1 MSSNRKFY
9 IGELFEDK
17 EDEEYLKNLIDAI
30 IQAKSDAGELKARYL
45 IYRESPDEEW
55 EEYQAIDFA
64 TAEQGLKADNSLQLN
79 EVKLGKTAI
88 VNQIDSQYIYT
99 DAMYLEH
106 SDNPLTD
113 LDVHNKY
120 IEVILKDAT
129 EPTKNNY
136 DLTEALWNILDNLD
150 TRALQ
155 IDLDEVNKEINKIK
169 DTLEQLLGDL
179 TDSEGNILINADAVN
194 GIVFQLIT
202 QELYDELPEEDKNN
216 WRVFYIIV
224 DEMPNADEYEAPL
237 ALSTAVGLEFQV
249 GPDETGTL
257 YLQYRNKGAGNWIN
271 LISIPEIESHLQ
283 QINWNT
289 VSTALKQGYTD
300 GNTPEFNNWDDYVYP
315 FLTTALK
322 SRIVFTV
329 TFNGEEIDSEYNNID
344 LTDTLKNYFVS
355 KEEFNKYKT
364 SVTSS
369 INNLNTQLSNLNN
382 RLSNVEED
390 ISQDITDS
398 INSINSQI
406 KNINTQLSSHSSSI
420 KNNTNKINTLQNTV
434 TNNNNY
440 IMKQRNIMISDNENS
455 FNAIQNHVDIIQGN
469 YLYIKITD
477 IYGNPVPNLQI
488 KMNVQGMEY
497 PHGQVTIEEEDG
509 DIVHYGENKNPLP
522 TNSKGVTKLRINL
535 LPNYGIYN
543 LIEVYEKTNL
553 PGKTEVNMLVNQKVF
568 HMTVK
573 AK

>member
-79 EVKLGKTAI
+79 EVKLGKTNI

-120 IEVILKDAT
+120 IEVILKDA
-129 EPTKNNY
+129 EESVKDNY

-150 TRALQ
+150 TRALKV
-155 IDLDEVNKEINKIK
+155 DLDEVNEEINNIK

-194 GIVFQLIT
+194 GIIFQLIT
-202 QELYDELPEEDKNN
+202 QESYDELPEEDKNN

-257 YLQYRNKGAGNWIN
+257 YLQYRNKGATDWIN

-283 QINWNT
+283 QINWDS
-289 VSTALKQGYTD
+289 VSAALKQGYTD

-322 SRIVFTV
+322 SRIVFTI
-329 TFNGEEIDSEYNNID
+329 TFNGEQTDSEYNNID

-355 KEEFNKYKT
+355 KEEFNTYKT

-406 KNINTQLSSHSSSI
+406 KNINTQLSSYKSSI
-420 KNNTNKINTLQNTV
+420 NNNANKINTLQNTV
-434 TNNNNY
+434 NNHNDY
-440 IMKQRNIMISDNENS
+440 IMKQRNILISDNENS
-455 FNAIQNHVDIIQGN
+455 FKPIQNHVDIITGN

-488 KMNVQGMEY
+488 KMNIQGMEY
-497 PHGQVTIEEEDG
+497 PHGPVTVEEEDG
-509 DIVHYGENKNPLP
+509 DVVHYGENKNPLP

-535 LPNYGIYN
+535 RPNYGFYN

-553 PGKTEVNMLVNQKVF
+553 PGKAEVNMLVNQKVF

>member
-79 EVKLGKTAI
+79 EVKLGKTNI

-120 IEVILKDAT
+120 IEVILKDA
-129 EPTKNNY
+129 EESVKDNY

-150 TRALQ
+150 TRALKV
-155 IDLDEVNKEINKIK
+155 DLDEVNEEINNIK

-194 GIVFQLIT
+194 GIIFQLIT
-202 QELYDELPEEDKNN
+202 QESYDELPEEDKNN

-257 YLQYRNKGAGNWIN
+257 YLQYRNKGATDWIN

-283 QINWNT
+283 QINWDS
-289 VSTALKQGYTD
+289 VSAALKQGYTD

-322 SRIVFTV
+322 SRIVFTI

-355 KEEFNKYKT
+355 KEEFNTYKT
-364 SVTSS
+364 SITSS

-382 RLSNVEED
+382 RLSNIEED
-390 ISQDITDS
+390 VSQDITNS
-398 INSINSQI
+398 INSINNQI
-406 KNINTQLSSHSSSI
+406 KNINTQLSSHTSSI
-420 KNNTNKINTLQNTV
+420 NSNAKKINTLQNTV
-434 TNNNNY
+434 SRDNEI
-440 IMKQRNIMISDNENS
+440 IMKQRSIMISDTNTS
-455 FNAIQNHVDIIQGN
+455 FVQRKNAINIKQHNR
-469 YLYIKITD
+469 LYIKITD
-477 IYGNPVPNLQI
+477 IDGVGI
-488 KMNVQGMEY
+488 KNNDV
-497 PHGQVTIEEEDG
+497 
-509 DIVHYGENKNPLP
+509 
-522 TNSKGVTKLRINL
+522 RINL
-535 LPNYGIYN
+535 GGIDYPYFHVGDGHMTDPQPTDGNGRTSITIN
-543 LIEVYEKTNL
+543 LNKGTYTGFIEVYEKTNKQ
-553 PGKTEVNMLVNQKVF
+553 GQADFYMLMAQKVF
-568 HMTVK
+568 TINVI
-573 AK
+573 

>member
-79 EVKLGKTAI
+79 EVKLGKTNI

-120 IEVILKDAT
+120 IEVILKDSTDPA
-129 EPTKNNY
+129 KNNY

-150 TRALQ
+150 TRALKV
-155 IDLDEVNKEINKIK
+155 DLDKVNEEINSIK

-179 TDSEGNILINADAVN
+179 TDDEGNILINADAVN
-194 GIVFQLIT
+194 GIIFQLIT

-237 ALSTAVGLEFQV
+237 ALSTAVGLEFRV

-257 YLQYRNKGAGNWIN
+257 YLQYRNKGAENWIN
-271 LISIPEIESHLQ
+271 LISIPDIESHLQ
-283 QINWNT
+283 QINWDS
-289 VSTALKQGYTD
+289 VSAALKQGYTD
-300 GNTPEFNNWDDYVYP
+300 GNTPEFNNWDDYAYP

-322 SRIVFTV
+322 SRIVFTI
-329 TFNGEEIDSEYNNID
+329 TFNGEQINSEYNNID
-344 LTDTLKNYFVS
+344 LTDVLKNYFVS
-355 KEEFNKYKT
+355 KEEFNTYKA

-406 KNINTQLSSHSSSI
+406 KNINTQLSSHKSSI
-420 KNNTNKINTLQNTV
+420 SNNANKINTLQNTV
-434 TNNNNY
+434 NNHNNY
-440 IMKQRNIMISDNENS
+440 IMKQRNILISDNENS
-455 FNAIQNHVDIIQGN
+455 FNPIQNHVDIIQGN

-477 IYGNPVPNLQI
+477 IYGKPVPNLQI
-488 KMNVQGMEY
+488 KMHVERLEY
-497 PHGQVTIEEEDG
+497 PHGPITVEEENG
-509 DIVHYGENKNPLP
+509 DIVHYAENKNPLP

-535 LPNYGIYN
+535 LPNYGDYH
-543 LIEVYEKTNL
+543 LIEAYEKTNL
-553 PGKTEVNMLVNQKVF
+553 PGQAEVNMLVNQKVF
-568 HMTVK
+568 YMTVK
-573 AK
+573 TK

>member
-17 EDEEYLKNLIDAI
+17 EDEQYLKNLIDAI

-79 EVKLGKTAI
+79 EVKLGKTTI

-113 LDVHNKY
+113 LDIHNKY
-120 IEVILKDAT
+120 IEVILKDST
-129 EPTKNNY
+129 DPTKNNY
-136 DLTEALWNILDNLD
+136 DLTEALWNILDDLD
-150 TRALQ
+150 TRALK
-155 IDLDEVNKEINKIK
+155 IDLDEVNEEINKIK

-249 GPDETGTL
+249 GPNETGTL
-257 YLQYRNKGAGNWIN
+257 YLQYRNKGAANWIN

-283 QINWNT
+283 QINWDT
-289 VSTALKQGYTD
+289 VSAALKQGYTD
-300 GNTPEFNNWDDYVYP
+300 GNTPEFNNWEDYAYP

-322 SRIVFTV
+322 SRIVFTI
-329 TFNGEEIDSEYNNID
+329 TFNEKEIDSEYNNID

-420 KNNTNKINTLQNTV
+420 KNNANKINTLQNTV

-440 IMKQRNIMISDNENS
+440 IMKQRNIMISDNENN
-455 FNAIQNHVDIIQGN
+455 FKPIQNHVDIITGN

-488 KMNVQGMEY
+488 KMNVQGVEY
-497 PHGQVTIEEEDG
+497 PHGPITIEEEDG
-509 DIVHYGENKNPLP
+509 DVVHYGENKNPLP

-543 LIEVYEKTNL
+543 LIEIYEKTNL
-553 PGKTEVNMLVNQKVF
+553 PGKPEVNMLVNQKVF

>member
-79 EVKLGKTAI
+79 EVKLGKTNI

-120 IEVILKDAT
+120 IEVILKDST
-129 EPTKNNY
+129 DPTKNNY
-136 DLTEALWNILDNLD
+136 DLTEVLWNILDNLD
-150 TRALQ
+150 TRALKV
-155 IDLDEVNKEINKIK
+155 DLDEVNEEINNIK

-257 YLQYRNKGAGNWIN
+257 YLQYRNKGATDWIN

-283 QINWNT
+283 QINWDS
-289 VSTALKQGYTD
+289 VSAALKQGYTD
-300 GNTPEFNNWDDYVYP
+300 GNTPEFNNWDDYAYP

-322 SRIVFTV
+322 SRIVFTI
-329 TFNGEEIDSEYNNID
+329 TFNGEQIDSEYNNID

-355 KEEFNKYKT
+355 KEEFNTYKT
-364 SVTSS
+364 SITSS

-390 ISQDITDS
+390 ISQDITNS
-398 INSINSQI
+398 INSINNQI
-406 KNINTQLSSHSSSI
+406 KNINTQLSSHASSI
-420 KNNTNKINTLQNTV
+420 NSNTKKINTLQNTV
-434 TNNNNY
+434 NRDNEI
-440 IMKQRNIMISDNENS
+440 IMKQRTIMISDTNTS
-455 FNAIQNHVDIIQGN
+455 FVQMKSAVNIKQGN
-469 YLYIKITD
+469 RLYIKITD
-477 IYGNPVPNLQI
+477 IDSVGI
-488 KMNVQGMEY
+488 KNSNVRININGIDY
-497 PHGQVTIEEEDG
+497 PYYHVEDG
-509 DIVHYGENKNPLP
+509 HMTDPQP
-522 TNSKGVTKLRINL
+522 TDGNGRTSIAINL
-535 LPNYGIYN
+535 NKGGYTGI
-543 LIEVYEKTNL
+543 IEVYEKTNKQ
-553 PGKTEVNMLVNQKVF
+553 GQADFYMLMAQKVF
-568 HMTVK
+568 TMNVI
-573 AK
+573 

>member
-79 EVKLGKTAI
+79 EVKLGKTNI

-120 IEVILKDAT
+120 IEVILKDA
-129 EPTKNNY
+129 EESVKDNY

-150 TRALQ
+150 TRALKV
-155 IDLDEVNKEINKIK
+155 DLDEVNEEINNIK

-202 QELYDELPEEDKNN
+202 QELYDALPEEDKNN

-237 ALSTAVGLEFQV
+237 ALSTAVGLEFRV

-257 YLQYRNKGAGNWIN
+257 YLQYKNKGAENWIN

-283 QINWNT
+283 QINWDS
-289 VSTALKQGYTD
+289 VSAALKQGYTD

-322 SRIVFTV
+322 SRIVFTI

-355 KEEFNKYKT
+355 KEEFNTYKT
-364 SVTSS
+364 SITSS

-382 RLSNVEED
+382 RLSNIEED
-390 ISQDITDS
+390 VSQDITNS
-398 INSINSQI
+398 INSINNQI
-406 KNINTQLSSHSSSI
+406 KNINTQLSSHTSSI
-420 KNNTNKINTLQNTV
+420 NSNAKKINTLQNTV
-434 TNNNNY
+434 NNHNNY
-440 IMKQRNIMISDNENS
+440 IMKQRNIMISDNENN
-455 FNAIQNHVDIIQGN
+455 FKPIQNHIDIITGN

-497 PHGQVTIEEEDG
+497 PHGPLTIEEEDG
-509 DIVHYGENKNPLP
+509 DVVDYEENKNPLP

-535 LPNYGIYN
+535 RPNYGFYN

-553 PGKTEVNMLVNQKVF
+553 PGKAEVDMLVNQKVF

>member
-79 EVKLGKTAI
+79 EVKLGKTNI

-120 IEVILKDAT
+120 IEVILKDST
-129 EPTKNNY
+129 DPTKNNY

-150 TRALQ
+150 TRALKV
-155 IDLDEVNKEINKIK
+155 DLDEVNEEINEIK

-179 TDSEGNILINADAVN
+179 TDSD
-194 GIVFQLIT
+194 T

-237 ALSTAVGLEFQV
+237 ALSTAVGLEFRV

-257 YLQYRNKGAGNWIN
+257 YLQYKNKGAENWIN
-271 LISIPEIESHLQ
+271 LISIPEIESHLVQ
-283 QINWNT
+283 VNWNS

-300 GNTPEFNNWDDYVYP
+300 GNTPEFNNWDDYPYP

-322 SRIVFTV
+322 SRIIFAI
-329 TFNGEEIDSEYNNID
+329 TFNGEKINSEYNNID
-344 LTDTLKNYFVS
+344 LTDVLKNYFVS
-355 KEEFNKYKT
+355 KEEFNTYKT

-382 RLSNVEED
+382 RLSNMED
-390 ISQDITDS
+390 NISLDIEDKLES
-398 INSINSQI
+398 VNQQ
-406 KNINTQLSSHSSSI
+406 INTINNKVTVLDNSLSQL
-420 KNNTNKINTLQNTV
+420 
-434 TNNNNY
+434 
-440 IMKQRNIMISDNENS
+440 
-455 FNAIQNHVDIIQGN
+455 
-469 YLYIKITD
+469 
-477 IYGNPVPNLQI
+477 
-488 KMNVQGMEY
+488 
-497 PHGQVTIEEEDG
+497 G
-509 DIVHYGENKNPLP
+509 DIKKALEIIL
-522 TNSKGVTKLRINL
+522 GV
-535 LPNYGIYN
+535 
-543 LIEVYEKTNL
+543 
-553 PGKTEVNMLVNQKVF
+553 
-568 HMTVK
+568 
-573 AK
+573 